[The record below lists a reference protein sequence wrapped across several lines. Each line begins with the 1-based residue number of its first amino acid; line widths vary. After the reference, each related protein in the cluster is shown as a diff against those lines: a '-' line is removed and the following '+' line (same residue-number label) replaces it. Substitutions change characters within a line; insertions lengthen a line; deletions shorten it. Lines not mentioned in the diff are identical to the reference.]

1 MERKTIRVVA
11 AEKKNHTSEDIQSD
25 SVEDPQRAMK
35 LMVNGQE
42 RVLEAVDPHMPLLWA
57 IRDMVGLTGTKF
69 GCGQAFCGAC
79 TVHVDAKPVRSCSF
93 PVSAA
98 GGRKVTTIEGVSGP
112 VARAVQG
119 AWIRNSVPQCG
130 YCQSGQIMSAI
141 ALLSE
146 NLRPSSED
154 IETAMSGNLC
164 RCGTYP
170 RIKAAIAEASLDL
183 VRGARHD

>member
-1 MERKTIRVVA
+1 MARKTQRAVA
-11 AEKKNHTSEDIQSD
+11 AGEKNRASEDIPSD
-25 SVEDPQRAMK
+25 GAEEPQK

-42 RVLEAVDPHMPLLWA
+42 WVLEGVDPDMPLLWA
-57 IRDMVGLTGTKF
+57 IRDMAGLTGTKF
-69 GCGQAFCGAC
+69 GCGQAFCGVC
-79 TVHVDAKPVRSCSF
+79 TVHVDGTPVRSCSF

-98 GGRKVTTIEGVSGP
+98 AGRKVTTIEGVSGL

-119 AWIRNSVPQCG
+119 AWTRNSVPQCG

-146 NLRPSSED
+146 NVRPSPED

-183 VRGARHD
+183 AKGVRHD

>member
-1 MERKTIRVVA
+1 MLSLQVNRKTY
-11 AEKKNHTSEDIQSD
+11 
-25 SVEDPQRAMK
+25 SVDVEP
-35 LMVNGQE
+35 E
-42 RVLEAVDPHMPLLWA
+42 TPLLWV
-57 IRDMVGLTGTKF
+57 IRDTIGLTGTKF
-69 GCGQAFCGAC
+69 SCGQALCGAC
-79 TVHVDAKPVRSCSF
+79 TVHVDGKPVRSCSF
-93 PVSAA
+93 PVSATA
-98 GGRKVTTIEGVSGP
+98 GRKVTTIEGVSGP

-146 NLRPSSED
+146 NVRPSPEE

-170 RIKAAIAEASLDL
+170 RIKAAIA
-183 VRGARHD
+183 